1 MPGINIEALN
11 TGDLRRLLKV
21 AHDRHDGPLADQ
33 LEWEIA
39 ARATSAARSASPFA
53 TLPED
58 EPDEPGF
65 RMDATDDAPV
75 DPEPRTAARRVVPE
89 AGTLEVIAPEPRPE
103 APAPDARR
111 MTPAQAEPA
120 DGSQWLSMGLA
131 ALAGCLVTAAIVFA
145 AERMGERAAMKRLLP
160 AQEAAITP
168 GAPALPLAGWPAPA
182 PSLAPLQQAFGG
194 TATPPVVG
202 ARPGTVAHAPKK
214 PPRRPPA
221 RASERDLEAA
231 DAATRAQPSSL
242 EAWSKQE
249 EPIY

>member
-39 ARATSAARSASPFA
+39 ARATSAARSATPFA
-53 TLPED
+53 TLPDD

-65 RMDATDDAPV
+65 RMDATDEAPT
-75 DPEPRTAARRVVPE
+75 DPEFRAAGRPVPE
-89 AGTLEVIAPEPRPE
+89 AGTLEVIAPERRAE
-103 APAPDARR
+103 APAPAARR
-111 MTPAQAEPA
+111 TQAQAPER
-120 DGSQWLSMGLA
+120 SQWLSMGLA
-131 ALAGCLVTAAIVFA
+131 ALAGCLLTAAIVFA

-160 AQEAAITP
+160 AQEAAIVP
-168 GAPALPLAGWPAPA
+168 GAPAVPLVGWPAPA
-182 PSLAPLQQAFGG
+182 PNLAPLEQAFGG
-194 TATPPVVG
+194 SATPSAVG
-202 ARPGTVAHAPKK
+202 ATPVTVAKAAPKK

-221 RASERDLEAA
+221 RASAWDSGAEAA